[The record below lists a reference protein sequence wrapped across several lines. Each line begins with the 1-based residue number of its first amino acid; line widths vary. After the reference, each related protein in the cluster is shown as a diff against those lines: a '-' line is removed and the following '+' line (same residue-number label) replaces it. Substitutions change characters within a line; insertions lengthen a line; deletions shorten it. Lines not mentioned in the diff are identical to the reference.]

1 MSKEQIKLILKKIST
16 LKLKV
21 NKLSKNNES
30 ELYKKKLFKV
40 SQYMNRVIKI
50 LEKTK

>member
-1 MSKEQIKLILKKIST
+1 MNNYNNVKKIINCVYEQRTDKVNFKKIST

-30 ELYKKKLFKV
+30 ELYKK
-40 SQYMNRVIKI
+40 II
-50 LEKTK
+50 